1 MDRSVRLRA
10 LWRPITLA
18 VAACASASIGHGQD
32 PSWSLLRGGPDP
44 TTRTSLI
51 LDLARQVPAERV
63 LQRLKENPQAFRG
76 SSGVSG
82 RHPSRHPTAAMTLAR
97 SFRFSVVSPL
107 GHGIRSLT
115 LFGKPL
121 MADDAEIT
129 VFRSSIP

>member
-51 LDLARQVPAERV
+51 PDLARQVPAERV

-76 SSGVSG
+76 SSGCIRKTSVTACNCRDDPGALVS
-82 RHPSRHPTAAMTLAR
+82 
-97 SFRFSVVSPL
+97 
-107 GHGIRSLT
+107 I
-115 LFGKPL
+115 
-121 MADDAEIT
+121 
-129 VFRSSIP
+129 